1 MYPYCNKDEIEVGI
15 DEVGRGC
22 LAGPVYTAAVIWPP
36 ELDPSDTNT
45 IVRDS
50 KKCSKRKRLML
61 KDYIEEYAID
71 FSVASLDNKVIDK
84 VNILNA
90 TMDCMHKSLDNL
102 NVDFEHIL
110 VDGPRFNTYYRE
122 NFPVPYTCVVKGD
135 DTYISIACASVLAK
149 VYHDNYIEKL
159 CDEQPE
165 LNKYEWKNN
174 MCYGTKDHLSAIKQW
189 GITDYHRK
197 TFGICKEF

>member
-1 MYPYCNKDEIEVGI
+1 MKAFCNENEIEVGV

-22 LAGPVYTAAVIWPP
+22 LAGPVYTAAVIWPQ
-36 ELDPSDTNT
+36 EIDPSDTNI

-71 FSVASLDNKVIDK
+71 FSVSSLDNKVIDE

-90 TMDCMHKSLDNL
+90 TMKCMHQSLDSL

-110 VDGPRFNTYYRE
+110 VDGHQFKPYYRY
-122 NFPVPYTCVVKGD
+122 NQSVPYSCIIQGD
-135 DTYISIACASVLAK
+135 DTYISIACASILAK
-149 VYHDNYIEKL
+149 VYRDSYIEKI
-159 CDEQPE
+159 CDDNPE
-165 LNKYEWKNN
+165 LDNYNWKQN
-174 MCYGTKDHLSAIKQW
+174 MCYGTADHIRGIREH
-189 GITDYHRK
+189 GITEYHRK
-197 TFGICKEF
+197 TFGICKEY